1 LNLKAKGLKPV
12 FHFSGA
18 RVEWGYGSI
27 GFNLHTAP
35 PGMPGVASSALVVVA
50 GLDDRRRL
58 LNRSKIPT
66 PALRRLDAA
75 AL

>member
-1 LNLKAKGLKPV
+1 
-12 FHFSGA
+12 
-18 RVEWGYGSI
+18 
-27 GFNLHTAP
+27 
-35 PGMPGVASSALVVVA
+35 MPGVASSALVVVA